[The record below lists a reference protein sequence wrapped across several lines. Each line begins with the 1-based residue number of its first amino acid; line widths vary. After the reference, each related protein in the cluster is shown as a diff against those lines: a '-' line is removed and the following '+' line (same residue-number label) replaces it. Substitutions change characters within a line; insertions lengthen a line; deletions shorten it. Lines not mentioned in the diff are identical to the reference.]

1 MRTLVRVGVSLL
13 VAAAFCP
20 ASFSLP
26 RGAQSA
32 IEAGGMGEIEA
43 NSVRGDVTAVVGG
56 KITVKTEEGDVYTVE
71 TGPNTRF
78 RKERELIAITD
89 VHPGERIAAVGD
101 KNANAHTLGAA
112 FVMVIDKARYEQ
124 MRAGFGKTW
133 TAGVVQSIEGMRIM
147 IKRPDNQTQTVAVD
161 ENTSFRRRRE
171 DIILPDIKPG
181 DTINARGAIR
191 NGSFLATVVN
201 VGRRGG
207 AGERG
212 WNGRRSGV
220 HDANAQGTNAHSPG
234 TSATQPSH

>member
-1 MRTLVRVGVSLL
+1 MRKLVRVGVSLL

-26 RGAQSA
+26 PGAQSA
-32 IEAGGMGEIEA
+32 IEAGGMGEIKA
-43 NSVRGDVTAVVGG
+43 HSVRGDVTAVVGG

-78 RKERELIAITD
+78 RKERELIAIPD
-89 VHPGERIAAVGD
+89 VHPGEMIAAVGD
-101 KNANAHTLGAA
+101 KNAKAHTLGAA

-133 TAGVVQSIEGMRIM
+133 TAGVVQSIEGTRIV
-147 IKRPDNQTQTVAVD
+147 IKRPDNQTQALTVD

-181 DTINARGAIR
+181 DRINARGALR
-191 NGSFLATVVN
+191 NGSFLATLVN

-212 WNGRRSGV
+212 WDGHRSGA
-220 HDANAQGTNAHSPG
+220 HDTNTPSPG
-234 TSATQPSH
+234 ASATQPSH